1 MMLRMARRNRRGEVR
16 GLLRDAGGLV
26 SGSVPDGALKVARR
40 ARGRSSLA
48 RAVGRSNVM
57 ITGASSGVGRATAL
71 KVGAAGGTVLLVAR
85 SADKLEQT
93 RAQIERA
100 GGRAHVHACDLC
112 DVDAVDGMAAEA
124 LERHGRVDMLVHNA
138 VRSGRRPV
146 ALSHHRFD
154 DFERPMQVNYFGPVA
169 LILALLPSMR
179 ARGFGRIVNA
189 SSNTPR
195 SSGYVASKA
204 ALDAFSRCA
213 APEIVD
219 DGVSIT
225 TVHMPAIAPERA
237 AGLLAEAIIHH
248 PKRVASRSRR

>member
-1 MMLRMARRNRRGEVR
+1 MLEMARRNRSRGDPR
-16 GLLRDAGGLV
+16 GLLRDARGLV
-26 SGSVPDGALKVARR
+26 SGALPDGALKVARR

-57 ITGASSGVGRATAL
+57 ITDASSGVGRATAL

-93 RAQIERA
+93 RAQIERV
-100 GGRAHVHACDLC
+100 GGRVHVHACDLC
-112 DVDAVDGMAAEA
+112 DVEAVYGMAAEA

-138 VRSGRRPV
+138 GHSGRRPV
-146 ALSHHRFD
+146 AVLQHRFD
-154 DFERPMQVNYFGPVA
+154 DFERTMQVNYFGPVA

-204 ALDAFSRCA
+204 ALDAFSRCI

-219 DGVSIT
+219 DGVTIT

-248 PKRVASRSRR
+248 PKRVAPRSRG